1 MMTGRTRPLAATLFV
16 IVAMALAALPA
27 AAQTSYIGGSYS
39 WSALDS
45 SFSTNNAK
53 GYKLFIGYDYPRFF
67 GLEAGYVNFGKF
79 KGDKGGNGDVNLT
92 GNGWDVALTG
102 RVPIG
107 TMLALT
113 ARIGYLFWKTDL
125 SSTIAA
131 ITGGNNSGRNLF
143 YGFGIR
149 INLVPSLALL
159 AEWERYKVGTSNVDL
174 VNAGVRINF

>member
-1 MMTGRTRPLAATLFV
+1 MTGQAHSLTAAPFV
-16 IVAMALAALPA
+16 IAAIALVALPA

-67 GLEAGYVNFGKF
+67 GLEAGYVDFGKF
-79 KGDKGGNGDVNLT
+79 KGATGGNGDVNLT
-92 GNGWDVALTG
+92 GKGWDVVLTG
-102 RVPIG
+102 RVPLG
-107 TMLALT
+107 SMLALT
-113 ARIGYLFWKTDL
+113 ARIGYLFWTTDV

-131 ITGGNNSGRNLF
+131 IAGGNDSGRNWF
-143 YGFGIR
+143 YGFGAR

-159 AEWERYKVGTSNVDL
+159 AEWERYKVGTGNVDL

>member
-1 MMTGRTRPLAATLFV
+1 MTGRAQPLTAVALV
-16 IVAMALAALPA
+16 ITAIALVALPA
-27 AAQTSYIGGSYS
+27 AAQSSYIGGSYS

-53 GYKLFIGYDYPRFF
+53 GYKLFIGYDYARFF

-79 KGDKGGNGDVNLT
+79 NGGMAGNGVVDLT
-92 GNGWDVALTG
+92 GKGWDVALTG
-102 RVPIG
+102 RVPLG

-131 ITGGNNSGRNLF
+131 ITGGNDSGRNFF

-159 AEWERYKVGTSNVDL
+159 AEWERYKVGTGNVDL
-174 VNAGVRINF
+174 VNAGLRINF

>member
-1 MMTGRTRPLAATLFV
+1 MTGRARPRTAAPFV
-16 IVAMALAALPA
+16 IAAIALAALPA

-67 GLEAGYVNFGKF
+67 GLEAGYVDFGKF
-79 KGDKGGNGDVNLT
+79 KGATGGNGDVNLT
-92 GNGWDVALTG
+92 GKGWDVALTG
-102 RVPIG
+102 RVPLG
-107 TMLALT
+107 TTFALT
-113 ARIGYLFWKTDL
+113 ARIGYLFWKADL

-131 ITGGNNSGRNLF
+131 ITGTNDSGRNFF

-149 INLVPSLALL
+149 INLVTSLALL
-159 AEWERYKVGTSNVDL
+159 AEWERYKVGTSNVNL
-174 VNAGVRINF
+174 VSAGLRINF